1 MLAKEFFNYIY
12 IFYFIVLHF
21 SRGIQRILV
30 AGGFT
35 SEGDCEV
42 FGWWL
47 RRNVRVQKVSRMK
60 TERIFFCRRHM
71 WGVISTSQLNKTKKK
86 KQEV

>member
-1 MLAKEFFNYIY
+1 MLAKEFFNDIY

-35 SEGDCEV
+35 SEGDWGSIWSVVSEKSQ
-42 FGWWL
+42 GAESESDEDGENIL
-47 RRNVRVQKVSRMK
+47 LSASHVRSGLDFSAQ
-60 TERIFFCRRHM
+60 
-71 WGVISTSQLNKTKKK
+71 
-86 KQEV
+86 